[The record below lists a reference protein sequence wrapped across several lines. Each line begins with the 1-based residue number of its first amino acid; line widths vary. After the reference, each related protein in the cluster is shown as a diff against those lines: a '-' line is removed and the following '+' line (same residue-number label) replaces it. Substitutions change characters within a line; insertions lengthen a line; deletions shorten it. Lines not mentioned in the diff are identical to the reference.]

1 MKALSKDLIENPELW
16 RLSLM
21 TGDKGISVFA
31 CPVVGE
37 GSVISEY
44 LPYDA
49 TVSSR
54 ASAIEDAV
62 YANPMLLLPFRKVDI
77 VFDAVK
83 TAVVPVDVQPDD
95 FGRMLN
101 LGSEC
106 VLREAPLDSREK
118 LIYAVDRGVDNFVSR
133 TYDMGSRHHVLEVLN
148 RYCMRKKQSL
158 AAARMYINIGVDTLD
173 ILVYNRLGLCAL
185 QHVACTSADE
195 CVYRALA
202 VFKQCGLDADY
213 DEIVVSGNSERR
225 HHLMAELS
233 RFIANVLPAIFPSAA
248 YHGDSTAH
256 KAPFPLVILPL
267 CE

>member
-1 MKALSKDLIENPELW
+1 
-16 RLSLM
+16 M

-49 TVSSR
+49 AVSSR
-54 ASAIEDAV
+54 ASAIEDVV

-77 VFDAVK
+77 VFDTVK
-83 TAVVPVDVQPDD
+83 TAVVPADVQPDN

-101 LGSEC
+101 LGSEW
-106 VLREAPLDSREK
+106 VIREAPLDSREK

-133 TYDMGSRHHVLEVLN
+133 TYDMGSRHHVLELLN

-158 AAARMYINIGVDTLD
+158 AAARMYVNIGTDTLD
-173 ILVYNRLGLCAL
+173 LLVYNRY
-185 QHVACTSADE
+185 VACTSADE

-202 VFKQCGLDADY
+202 VFKQCGLDPDY

-225 HHLMAELS
+225 HHLMPELS
-233 RFIANVLPAIFPSAA
+233 RFVANVLPAIFPSAA

-267 CE
+267 CEY